1 MTRIQ
6 ATVANLEQQSL
17 LENTV
22 KLAVLALLLDLSSL
36 FLPTFYVSTEDAI
49 HIEAIDGSLV
59 V

>member
-1 MTRIQ
+1 M
-6 ATVANLEQQSL
+6 VANLEQRPL

-22 KLAVLALLLDLSSL
+22 KLAVLAPLLDLSGL